1 MRGGGCRGEGVRRGG
16 RGRLGRTRRGPPR
29 AIQPRA
35 QEAPDVDAGSQ
46 GAVPRVPRGDR
57 RAGVE
62 GIAVEDLGVHD
73 PTRRRRAH
81 RRLDAH
87 ARGELPPEVPQ
98 GPGEARDTATARR
111 VRRSVR
117 RVPQRAKGDGD
128 GGDGF
133 RAWSSSSSS
142 TRPAVGGARAAL
154 PTPRAGER
162 DGRALPPPRD
172 RRERAGRGDGDDGRR
187 RGVDVRRD
195 VWEQFDW
202 ERFDWERFGWERSR
216 REGRARS
223 VHRAATDRPRSAH
236 RAATDRAVSLA
247 ARPPPPARRKG
258 GGGGGG

>member
-98 GPGEARDTATARR
+98 GPGEARDAATARR

-128 GGDGF
+128 ARDGF
-133 RAWSSSSSS
+133 RACSSS
-142 TRPAVGGARAAL
+142 TRPAAGGARAAL

-172 RRERAGRGDGDDGRR
+172 RRERAGRGDGDDGGDGRR
-187 RGVDVRRD
+187 RGVDVWRD
-195 VWEQFDW
+195 WEQFDW
-202 ERFDWERFGWERSR
+202 ERFDWERSRS
-216 REGRARS
+216 EGRARS

-236 RAATDRAVSLA
+236 RAATDRGVSLA
-247 ARPPPPARRKG
+247 ARRPPPARRKG